1 MIAAYFFQNTVN
13 EDRRSLKLYSLKTL
27 DAHQPQSPCRTYM
40 FTGSLGRFT
49 DTFLL
54 KMFTGT
60 FEVHGHFFL
69 KVFTGILEIHGHFF
83 DGSRAL
89 LRFTGIFFF
98 LYSRAHAKYSRTL
111 LWKCSRALF
120 WGSRGKKRTL
130 PLGGKLF
137 CVSAVRLRAYSPKP
151 SGGER
156 SASVCLRALPP
167 NPPPLP
173 REPSPHTH
181 RKTHTQTR
189 NL

>member
-89 LRFTGIFFF
+89 LRFTGIFF

-111 LWKCSRALF
+111 L
-120 WGSRGKKRTL
+120 
-130 PLGGKLF
+130 
-137 CVSAVRLRAYSPKP
+137 
-151 SGGER
+151 
-156 SASVCLRALPP
+156 
-167 NPPPLP
+167 
-173 REPSPHTH
+173 
-181 RKTHTQTR
+181 
-189 NL
+189 